1 MDERR
6 RSKTESCQR
15 CPTTLGP
22 GRAGDAPAAAARTR
36 AYPAAA
42 HNVELRPTAGP
53 TADALRVGVAEA
65 FSADPRCRRVVYAV
79 LAGNAEIAETAREA
93 GFRHVVDVD
102 LADEELELWVV
113 EPTWVTTTDMD
124 LDHVPGS

>member
-1 MDERR
+1 MAEIPF
-6 RSKTESCQR
+6 EPCVA
-15 CPTTLGP
+15 
-22 GRAGDAPAAAARTR
+22 GRLAC

-42 HNVELRPTAGP
+42 HDVELRPAGDRG
-53 TADALRVGVAEA
+53 ADELRVAEA

-79 LAGNAEIAETAREA
+79 PAGNAEIAETAREA

-113 EPTWVTTTDMD
+113 EPKWVTTTDMD